1 MSSDAQVRPYRN
13 NFEHIE
19 DALRLLDLTIR
30 LRVATLA
37 LQNQEAPEAQASR
50 IAYITPAEVEWLLDQ
65 DGAPHGSGV
74 EAAEVRREWARFK
87 EVIDDRVA
95 RTLQEGTFLALP
107 QLNRLFG
114 LSSFEEGAILTCLAP
129 ELNRKYDRLFAYLQ
143 DDVTRRRPSVDL
155 VLELQCDTDA
165 QRWGARAFLSDGGS
179 LLRAGLLRKVDDPQ
193 SPSGSSGLAQFL
205 QINPRICEFLLGS
218 NQIDGRLAG
227 HAELLRPADA
237 HQSSAVPETS
247 AGVLRLVERYLMN
260 GSERG
265 RKLVVYLLGPYGIGK
280 HELVASICRRLGCAV
295 LTLDTERLLAAGVE
309 AEELVRAAFREG
321 LLQQAVLHFKR
332 ADGLLE
338 TTARSLLS
346 GLQTAISEYGWLVF
360 LSGEAP
366 WILEE
371 SFPDCLFQ
379 EVTLSI
385 PDVPAREAVW
395 QSCLADQTQD
405 AASWVP
411 QLARQFRLTPG
422 QIRAA
427 IDLAESRRRMD
438 VDMPP
443 LSLGALT
450 AACRQQSNHKLGEL
464 AVKIEPH
471 YSWGDITLPG
481 DTLTHLHEICS
492 QARNHYKVFGA
503 WGFNKKLS
511 YGRGLSALFVGA
523 SGTGKTMAAEVLAHE
538 LGLDLYKVDLSGVV
552 SKYIGETEKNLGR
565 IFAEAETSNAILFF
579 DEADALFG
587 KRTEVADAHDRY
599 ANIEISYLLQ
609 KMEAYEGIVILAT
622 NLRENMDEAFTR
634 RIRFVIEFPFPDEA
648 NRRHIW
654 QSHFPSEAPTS
665 PEIDYEFL
673 AREFQV
679 AGGIIRN
686 IVLNAAFLAASAS
699 EADPARSNGEARAIG
714 MPEILHGARRE
725 FAKMG
730 KRWNEQPLGRT

>member
-13 NFEHIE
+13 NFEHIQ

-37 LQNQEAPEAQASR
+37 LQNQEVPEAQASR
-50 IAYITPAEVEWLLDQ
+50 IAYVTPAEVEWLLAQ
-65 DGAPHGSGV
+65 DGVPHAGGV
-74 EAAEVRREWARFK
+74 GAAEARRELARFK

-143 DDVTRRRPSVDL
+143 DDVTRKRPSVDL
-155 VLELQCDTDA
+155 VLELQCDTEV
-165 QRWGARAFLSDGGS
+165 QRWSARVFLSDGGS

-227 HAELLRPADA
+227 RAELMRPADT
-237 HQSSAVPETS
+237 HQSSAPPETS
-247 AGVLRLVERYLMN
+247 ASVLRLVERYLMN

-265 RKLVVYLLGPYGIGK
+265 RKLVVYLLGPYGVGK
-280 HELVASICRRLGCAV
+280 RELVASICRQLGCAV
-295 LTLDTERLLAAGVE
+295 LTLDIEQLLAEGGE
-309 AEELVRAAFREG
+309 TEDLVRAAFREG
-321 LLQQAVLHFKR
+321 LLQPAVLHLKG
-332 ADGLLE
+332 ADRLLE
-338 TTARSLLS
+338 TTAYSLRNRLA
-346 GLQTAISEYGWLVF
+346 TAIIEYGWLVF

-366 WILEE
+366 WMLKE
-371 SFPDCLFQ
+371 SFPGCLFQ
-379 EVTLSI
+379 EVALSI

-395 QSCLADQTQD
+395 QSCLADQMPD

-438 VDMPP
+438 ADMLC

-481 DTLTHLHEICS
+481 DTLTHLHEICG
-492 QARNHYKVFGA
+492 QARNHYKVFGS

-538 LGLDLYKVDLSGVV
+538 LGLDLYKIDLSGVV

-587 KRTEVADAHDRY
+587 KRTEVTDAHDRY

-609 KMEAYEGIVILAT
+609 KMETYEGIVILAT
-622 NLRENMDEAFTR
+622 NLRENMDEAFMR
-634 RIRFVIEFPFPDEA
+634 RIRFVIDFPFPDEA

-654 QSHFPSEAPTS
+654 QSHFPSEAPIS

-673 AREFQV
+673 AREFQI

-686 IVLNAAFLAASAS
+686 IVLNAAFLAASVS
-699 EADPARSNGEARAIG
+699 EATPDRGNGEVRVIG
-714 MPEILHGARRE
+714 MQEILHGARRE